1 LRRLRLTQNVI
12 ILRQDKTKIDGQP
25 GH

>member
-12 ILRQDKTKIDGQP
+12 SWF
-25 GH
+25 